1 FKDIQYSKNSW
12 VVPQESQFL
21 ESDKNY
27 FTEGNINLGLAHGVL
42 GLMSLFALCVIK
54 GITIENHQHIL
65 KDMYKFIMDE
75 KFCNHERWLQRYD

>member
-1 FKDIQYSKNSW
+1 MLNRVDENEFNVKALKSILVYFKDIQYSKNSW

-42 GLMSLFALCVIK
+42 
-54 GITIENHQHIL
+54 
-65 KDMYKFIMDE
+65 
-75 KFCNHERWLQRYD
+75 